1 MKIPKTFKNK
11 ILITVT
17 ILMGYIFLVGVFL
30 LLSSFCNVGNNDIK
44 GFIMVTVSL
53 SWLVPFFTENVNS
66 FV

>member
-17 ILMGYIFLVGVFL
+17 LLMGYIFLVGMFL
-30 LLSSFCNVGNNDIK
+30 LSESIYNIGNNYII
-44 GFIMVTVSL
+44 GFIMIIIS
-53 SWLVPFFTENVNS
+53 SIWLISFFTENIND